1 MTEAADHLAA
11 AALFGAELRAEPGN
25 RQAEAGYHE
34 RSMSTVTN
42 GRADHTKTTSAWSV
56 HDSSELYE
64 VGRWGNGYFSVNSAG
79 HV

>member
-1 MTEAADHLAA
+1 MTEAA
-11 AALFGAELRAEPGN
+11 G
-25 RQAEAGYHE
+25 RQQPEAGYHE